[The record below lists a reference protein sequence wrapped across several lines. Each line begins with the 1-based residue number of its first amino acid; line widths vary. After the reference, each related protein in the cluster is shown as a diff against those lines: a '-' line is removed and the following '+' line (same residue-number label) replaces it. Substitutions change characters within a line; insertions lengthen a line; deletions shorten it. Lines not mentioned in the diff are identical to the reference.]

1 MIRALAIASVVA
13 LGACGSGPKPNTT
26 PPPPPDPIPKTAGP
40 DCKTVA
46 EHMLTLAEHDAT
58 KPDAEA
64 KIIAT
69 FKARCEK
76 DHWTDESR
84 SCMSTAQSEDEQTG
98 CNKMFTP
105 GQIKN
110 LGDDKAMLGGA
121 PAKAEPAADVQQE
134 ESKAHTTR
142 GATQKKPP
150 NRDKKTSDPC
160 EGGQ

>member
-1 MIRALAIASVVA
+1 
-13 LGACGSGPKPNTT
+13 
-26 PPPPPDPIPKTAGP
+26 
-40 DCKTVA
+40 
-46 EHMLTLAEHDAT
+46 MLTLAEHDAM
-58 KPDAEA
+58 KPDVEA
-64 KIIAT
+64 KLTST
-69 FKARCEK
+69 FKARCER

-84 SCMSTAQSEDEQTG
+84 NCMATAQSEDEQTG

-110 LGDDKAMLGGA
+110 LGDDKSMLAGA
-121 PAKAEPAADVQQE
+121 PAKAEPADVQQD

-150 NRDKKTSDPC
+150 NKDKKTSDPC